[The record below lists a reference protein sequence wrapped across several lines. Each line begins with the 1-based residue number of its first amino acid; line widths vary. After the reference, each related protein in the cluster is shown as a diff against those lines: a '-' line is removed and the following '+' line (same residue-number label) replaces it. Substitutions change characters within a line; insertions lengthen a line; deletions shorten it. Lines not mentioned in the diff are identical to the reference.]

1 MIINL
6 LVIAFT
12 LLGTWDI
19 LLNKNGLENSLNWI
33 ILGFVLGYRTFE
45 PVAGLKLHPI
55 ELFIYITFIRIII
68 SQPVSN
74 SIIPKSIKILSVF
87 FVAFFILD
95 IVSKYNPI
103 VLMEFK
109 NAFLL
114 IMTFVILQYISI
126 TKVVLI
132 RVSKYYL
139 FSASIISILGII
151 EYSFPTLMSSIFGYQ
166 NKVQYDFQPELF
178 NRLAFLF
185 WGSHLA
191 ANLIP
196 PIFPILLLLKSEKD
210 SIVENNFFLTLLVF
224 VNLFAI
230 YLSGNRIS
238 WLILTLFIIITLFF
252 YNNKFIPYLK
262 TYSLILIVA
271 FITYIYSQPV
281 QGRYISTFKALTGN
295 IDTQYDSSGGA
306 RMNRALIALNSIKR
320 NPMGTGWGSQG
331 WVHSDILQIG
341 ASVGVIPGLFLLFGP
356 SILLFKLFRRYFIAS
371 PDLKTSY
378 FICSLFQ
385 VYVLVSLVLNGNI
398 LLVQTGMPLFIL
410 WAINYGFFK
419 HTKNYVNPLHE

>member
-1 MIINL
+1 MINL

-12 LLGTWDI
+12 LLGIRDI
-19 LLNKNGLENSLNWI
+19 LLKENGLENSLNWI
-33 ILGFVLGYRTFE
+33 ILGFLLGYRTFE
-45 PVAGLKLHPI
+45 PVAGLKLHSI

-68 SQPVSN
+68 SQPVSS
-74 SIIPKSIKILSVF
+74 SIIPKSIKILFVF

-114 IMTFVILQYISI
+114 IMVFVILQYLSI

-151 EYSFPTLMSSIFGYQ
+151 EYSFPTLMSSIFGFQ
-166 NKVQYDFQPELF
+166 KISHNDFQPEFF

-210 SIVENNFFLTLLVF
+210 SIVENNFLLTILIF

-238 WLILTLFIIITLFF
+238 WLILTIFIMITLFF
-252 YNNKFIPYLK
+252 YSRQLIPFLK
-262 TYSLILIVA
+262 SYSLILIVA
-271 FITYIYSQPV
+271 FIAYIYSQPV

-295 IDTQYDSSGGA
+295 IDIQYDSSGGA
-306 RMNRALIALNSIKR
+306 RMNRALVALNSIKR

-341 ASVGVIPGLFLLFGP
+341 SSVGIIPGLIFFTGP
-356 SILLFKLFRRYFIAS
+356 LILLFQLFKRYFIAS
-371 PDLKTSY
+371 SDLKSSY
-378 FICSLFQ
+378 FICCLFQ
-385 VYVLVSLVLNGNI
+385 VYVLVSLVFNGNI